1 MFSYFFAM
9 KRIAFTTALVLGIGL
24 TSFAQPTPP
33 APAGPFSGPFPKG
46 NQAPAANFTGVV
58 YVATLVKDDPTFN
71 CASSNVTFTPGARS
85 HWHTHA
91 AGQILLVTDGL
102 GYYQEKGQPIRLL
115 RKGEVVQA
123 HPGVEHWHG
132 ASPKLGMTHISLNV
146 NTEKGV
152 VDWGRAVTDQEY
164 ASYK

>member
-1 MFSYFFAM
+1 M
-9 KRIAFTTALVLGIGL
+9 KRLALTLVLALGIGL
-24 TSFAQPTPP
+24 TSFAQTTPP
-33 APAGPFSGPFPKG
+33 APAGLFSGPFPKG
-46 NQAPAANFTGVV
+46 SRAPAANFTGVV
-58 YVATLVKDDPTFN
+58 YVSTLVKDALTFN

-91 AGQILLVTDGL
+91 AGQILLVTEGV

-123 HPGVEHWHG
+123 QPGVEHWHG
-132 ASPKLGMTHISLNV
+132 ASPQQGMTHISLNV
-146 NTEKGV
+146 NTEKGI

>member
-1 MFSYFFAM
+1 M
-9 KRIAFTTALVLGIGL
+9 KRLALTFVLALGIGL
-24 TSFAQPTPP
+24 TSFAQNTPP

-46 NQAPAANFTGVV
+46 TRAPVANFTGVV
-58 YVATLVKDDPTFN
+58 YVATLVKNDDTFN

-91 AGQILLVTDGL
+91 AGQILLVTEGV

-123 HPGVEHWHG
+123 QPGVEHWHG
-132 ASPKLGMTHISLNV
+132 ASPQQDMTHISLNV
-146 NTEKGV
+146 NTEKGI

>member
-1 MFSYFFAM
+1 M
-9 KRIAFTTALVLGIGL
+9 KCILLSTLLALGCGL
-24 TSFAQPTPP
+24 TGVAQTAPKVP
-33 APAGPFSGPFPKG
+33 AEPLSGPFLKG
-46 NQAPAANFTGVV
+46 DRAPAANFTGVV
-58 YVATLVKDDPTFN
+58 YVATLVKNDATFN

-91 AGQILLVTDGL
+91 AGQILLVTDGV

-123 HPGVEHWHG
+123 QPGVEHWHG
-132 ASPKLGMTHISLNV
+132 AAPQQGMTHISLNV

-164 ASYK
+164 ASYR